1 VREQPAADPPCAPVW
16 TAAIGSATPDEAYAV
31 AVAAYA
37 HSRLDDAAAALR
49 RARDSFRPDVAA
61 SAAGPNLGVVLGDL
75 GRPQE
80 ELAAYQQLIDAPLG
94 RRAAGGGSYCFCADD
109 RNSVLARSMQSRPQP
124 RQYDRRPARPWR
136 VPAAEPGR

>member
-1 VREQPAADPPCAPVW
+1 MREQPAADPPCAPVW

-94 RRAAGGGSYCFCADD
+94 RRAAGGGELLLL
-109 RNSVLARSMQSRPQP
+109 RRRSKLGTGTIN
-124 RQYDRRPARPWR
+124 AIAA
-136 VPAAEPGR
+136 AAEAI